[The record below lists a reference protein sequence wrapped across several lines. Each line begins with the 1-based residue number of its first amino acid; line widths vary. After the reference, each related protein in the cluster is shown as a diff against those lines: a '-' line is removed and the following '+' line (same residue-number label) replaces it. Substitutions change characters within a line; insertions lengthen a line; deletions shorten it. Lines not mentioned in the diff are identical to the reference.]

1 MSRLLWI
8 IVLAIWIILL
18 TWIWWFFTCNL
29 GASGGLA
36 DSCTHMNLKDGTTLD
51 YDGHGSTRFL
61 RSSANLIIPSDYM
74 DEDYY
79 QNNGLATVNNHL
91 IENRG
96 RAVTIT
102 GLYESNESNN
112 TGFSDIGLAR
122 AENIKQIFLANG
134 VSANQVVTRS
144 NQQSSKCVVGDTLY
158 QRVNFTF
165 GPSN

>member
-18 TWIWWFFTCNL
+18 TWIWWFFTC
-29 GASGGLA
+29 GASAGGGLA
-36 DSCTHMNLKDGTTLD
+36 DSCTHMNFKDGTTLN
-51 YDGHGSTRFL
+51 YQGHGSTRFL
-61 RSSANLIIPSDYM
+61 RSSASLIIPSDFM

-112 TGFSDIGLAR
+112 TGFSDLGLAR
-122 AENIKQIFLANG
+122 ACL
-134 VSANQVVTRS
+134 
-144 NQQSSKCVVGDTLY
+144 LY
-158 QRVNFTF
+158 TS
-165 GPSN
+165 PSPRD